1 MKKIKPAEKKKQ
13 SAASAARHPFFH
25 IKRDDLKKYSLL
37 LVFTFLLDAT
47 VIWNKP
53 LTLEFV
59 TGISLIVGLLLVIMY
74 KDFIRYRPEIKKDY
88 KILLLIGILLSGN
101 LIIGRSFY
109 YVIEGFTIWI
119 GTVDP
124 NLFVYAIPLASGSM
138 LAALLVDIHTA
149 IVFTVITSLMAGLWL
164 NSPLYSIYVFSS
176 GLTASFGVIRCKKRS
191 AIWRAGLAVSLI
203 CMLTSLIITLYKGD
217 IMTVSPLVAGGSALL
232 NGFIVVI
239 LVSAF
244 LPLFEYFFKL
254 TTDISLL
261 ELVDLNQPLMRELL
275 VEAPGT
281 YHHSIIV
288 GNLAETAAEAVGVNP
303 LLARVS
309 AYYHDIGKIKM
320 PDYFIENQIASVSK
334 HDPLAPRMSSLI
346 LLSHVK
352 EGVELAKKHKLPQ
365 VIIDIIQQHH
375 GTSVQTFF
383 YQKAKER
390 QNSVTPLTEEDF
402 RYPGPKPQS
411 RVAAIVL
418 MADAVEA
425 ASRVLTDTSPARV
438 SLLVDRI
445 INHCFIDGQLDNCEL
460 TLKDIRE
467 IRTNF
472 VYLLTSMYHKR
483 VNYPGFEIEHEDTH
497 KKPAKASVT
506 E

>member
-1 MKKIKPAEKKKQ
+1 MITSKLKPTKKHLAELSAENIIKVLLLALFSAVLTVTILWGSEFSAEK
-13 SAASAARHPFFH
+13 AAGAYC
-25 IKRDDLKKYSLL
+25 I
-37 LVFTFLLDAT
+37 
-47 VIWNKP
+47 I
-53 LTLEFV
+53 
-59 TGISLIVGLLLVIMY
+59 
-74 KDFIRYRPEIKKDY
+74 
-88 KILLLIGILLSGN
+88 ILLLGILYKDLIRYNPDIKKGYRLILLTGILLTGN
-101 LIIGRSFY
+101 LAIGRMFHY
-109 YVIEGFTIWI
+109 ILEGFTRWI

-124 NLFVYAIPLASGSM
+124 GLLVYSVPLATGSM
-138 LAALLVDIHTA
+138 LIALLVDIHTA
-149 IVFTVITSLMAGLWL
+149 IIFTIITSLISGLWI
-164 NSPLYSIYVFSS
+164 NSPLYAIFVFAS
-176 GLTASFGVIRCKKRS
+176 GLTAAFGVIRCKKRS
-191 AIWRAGLAVSLI
+191 AIWRAGLSVSLI
-203 CMLTSLIITLYKGD
+203 SVLTVLLIFFFKEQLFSID
-217 IMTVSPLVAGGSALL
+217 PLVAASAAFINGIAVTTMVSAL
-232 NGFIVVI
+232 
-239 LVSAF
+239 
-244 LPLFEYFFKL
+244 LPLFEYSFKI

-288 GNLAETAAEAVGVNP
+288 GTLAETAAEAVGVNP

-334 HDPLAPRMSSLI
+334 HEKLAPRMSSLI

-352 EGVELAKKHKLPQ
+352 EGVELAKKYKLPQ
-365 VIIDIIQQHH
+365 AIIDIIQQHH

-383 YQKAKER
+383 YQKAKE
-390 QNSVTPLTEEDF
+390 QHDAATPLTEEDF

-411 RVAAIVL
+411 RVAALVL

-425 ASRVLTDTSPARV
+425 ASRVLTDTTPARV

-460 TLKDIRE
+460 TFKDIRE
-467 IRTNF
+467 IRSHF

-483 VNYPGFEIEHEDTH
+483 INYPGFEIANENTP
-497 KKPAKASVT
+497 KKPAKAPAT
-506 E
+506 EQ

>member
-1 MKKIKPAEKKKQ
+1 MKNNKLKNKKKLEL
-13 SAASAARHPFFH
+13 SINKDDI
-25 IKRDDLKKYSLL
+25 IKVILLALFTFILNFSISWNNSFSVQTITGSSLIIALL
-37 LVFTFLLDAT
+37 LIIL
-47 VIWNKP
+47 
-53 LTLEFV
+53 
-59 TGISLIVGLLLVIMY
+59 Y
-74 KDFIRYRPEIKKDY
+74 KDFVRYNPGINKNY
-88 KILLLIGILLSGN
+88 KLLVLVGTLLSGN
-101 LIIGRSFY
+101 LLIGRSFY
-109 YVIEGFTIWI
+109 YVLEGFTEYL
-119 GTVDP
+119 GTIDP
-124 NLFVYAIPLASGSM
+124 SLLVYAVPLVTGSM
-138 LAALLVDIHTA
+138 LAALLIDIHTA
-149 IVFTVITSLMAGLWL
+149 IVFTVITSLITGLWL
-164 NSPLYSIYVFSS
+164 NNPLYSIYIFTS
-176 GLTASFGVIRCKKRS
+176 GLTAAFGVIRCKKRS
-191 AIWRAGLAVSLI
+191 SIWRAGFAVSLVSVFTALI
-203 CMLTSLIITLYKGD
+203 LTLFEGQFFSMDTPTIAIAAFANGIIVT
-217 IMTVSPLVAGGSALL
+217 
-232 NGFIVVI
+232 I
-239 LVSAF
+239 LVSAL
-244 LPLFEYFFKL
+244 LPLFEYLFKI

-261 ELVDLNQPLMRELL
+261 ELLDLNQPLMRDLL

-288 GNLAETAAEAVGVNP
+288 GNLAEAAAEAVGVNP

-334 HDPLAPRMSSLI
+334 HDKLAPRMSSLI

-352 EGVELAKKHKLPQ
+352 EGVELAKRQDLPQ

-383 YQKAKER
+383 YQKAKE
-390 QNSVTPLTEEDF
+390 QHDDLTPLTEEDF

-411 RVAAIVL
+411 RVAALVL

-467 IRTNF
+467 IRMHF
-472 VYLLTSMYHKR
+472 VYLLSSMYHKR
-483 VNYPGFEIEHEDTH
+483 INYPGFEIKDESTH
-497 KKPAKASVT
+497 KKPAKTST
-506 E
+506 SK

>member
-1 MKKIKPAEKKKQ
+1 VKDYKQKNKKKLQ
-13 SAASAARHPFFH
+13 LS
-25 IKRDDLKKYSLL
+25 INKDDIVKLILLALFTFILNFSISWNNAFSLETIAGSSLIIALL
-37 LVFTFLLDAT
+37 LIIL
-47 VIWNKP
+47 
-53 LTLEFV
+53 
-59 TGISLIVGLLLVIMY
+59 Y
-74 KDFIRYRPEIKKDY
+74 KDFVRYNPGINKNY
-88 KILLLIGILLSGN
+88 KLMVLVGTLLSGN
-101 LIIGRSFY
+101 LLIGRSFY
-109 YVIEGFTIWI
+109 YVIEGFTEWL

-124 NLFVYAIPLASGSM
+124 SLLVYAVPLVTGSM
-138 LAALLVDIHTA
+138 LAALLIDIHTA
-149 IVFTVITSLMAGLWL
+149 IVFTVITSLITGLWL
-164 NSPLYSIYVFSS
+164 GNPLYSIYIFTA
-176 GLTASFGVIRCKKRS
+176 GLTAAFGVIRCKKRS
-191 AIWRAGLAVSLI
+191 AIWRAGFAVSLVSVFTALI
-203 CMLTSLIITLYKGD
+203 LTLFEGQLFSVGTPVIAIAAFANGIIVT
-217 IMTVSPLVAGGSALL
+217 
-232 NGFIVVI
+232 I
-239 LVSAF
+239 LVSAL
-244 LPLFEYFFKL
+244 LPLFEYLFKI

-261 ELVDLNQPLMRELL
+261 ELLDLNQPLMRDLL

-288 GNLAETAAEAVGVNP
+288 GNLAEAAAEAVGVNP

-334 HDPLAPRMSSLI
+334 HDKLAPRMSSLI

-352 EGVELAKKHKLPQ
+352 EGVELAKRQNLPQ

-383 YQKAKER
+383 YQKAKE
-390 QNSVTPLTEEDF
+390 QHDSLTPLTEEDF

-411 RVAAIVL
+411 RVAALVL

-467 IRTNF
+467 IRMHF
-472 VYLLTSMYHKR
+472 VYLLSSMYHKR
-483 VNYPGFEIEHEDTH
+483 INYPGFERKDESTH
-497 KKPAKASVT
+497 KKPAKTST
-506 E
+506 PK